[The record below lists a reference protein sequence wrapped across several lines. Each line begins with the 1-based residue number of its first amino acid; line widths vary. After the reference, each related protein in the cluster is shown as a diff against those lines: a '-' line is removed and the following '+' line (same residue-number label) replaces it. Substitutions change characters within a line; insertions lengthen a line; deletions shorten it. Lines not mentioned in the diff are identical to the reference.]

1 MPNWFHFAC
10 FFTKKFKKTDVSE
23 FNGFDLLRWD
33 DQEKIKKKL
42 MGEIVGICEVD
53 GLSKDDM
60 LVVEYAKSN
69 RSFCKSCEDKI
80 TKVCCIL

>member
-1 MPNWFHFAC
+1 
-10 FFTKKFKKTDVSE
+10 
-23 FNGFDLLRWD
+23 
-33 DQEKIKKKL
+33 